1 MAKAVKEKTVGTA
14 KRIDVHYLT
23 RVEGHG
29 NIIAEV
35 DDAGKVTACR
45 WEIPEAP
52 RFFEAMMLGRG
63 YADVHHIA
71 SRICGICSIGHQLAS
86 LQATEEALGV
96 VVSEQ
101 TLALRKLALHGENI
115 QSHLLH
121 VGYLVLPD
129 LLGADSV
136 IPLASTHRQ
145 ELLHLVK
152 ARAMSNE
159 FCRIVSG
166 RTTHPQ
172 RLMVGGMTRLP
183 TEEDLVRL
191 RRILVEAMPEMMAV
205 VDVFAAVKGNFPDFT
220 RKTEYIGLTSPSEY
234 GLYWGEVAS
243 SMAPRRPA
251 ALYQDVAKEYCVPTS
266 TAKWSRGVDGPYMVG
281 ALARFNINHAQLGP
295 AGRDAAE
302 KLGLKAPCHN
312 PYYISLAQVVEVV
325 HSIEDSIKLTD
336 QLLSRGLRPEA
347 PAPVRVVP
355 GRGVAAVE
363 VPRGLLFHAYE
374 YDENGRMVH
383 ADCVIPT
390 NQNHANIQKDLE
402 ALTPLIARE
411 DKASIEL
418 KLSMLVRAYDP
429 CISCSAH
436 NLDLSPEERS
446 LVRFVPAGS
455 IPGKDGK

>member
-1 MAKAVKEKTVGTA
+1 MAKAAKESTVSTA
-14 KRIDVHYLT
+14 KKINVHYLT

-35 DDAGKVTACR
+35 DEAGKVTACH
-45 WEIPEAP
+45 WEVPEAP
-52 RFFEAMMLGRG
+52 RFFEAMMLGRS

-96 VVSEQ
+96 MVSEQ
-101 TLALRKLALHGENI
+101 TLFLRKLALHGENI

-129 LLGADSV
+129 LLGVDSV
-136 IPLASTHRQ
+136 IPLASSHRQ

-152 ARAMSNE
+152 SRAMSNE
-159 FCRIVSG
+159 FCRLVSG

-172 RLMVGGMTRLP
+172 RLMVGGMAKLP
-183 TEEDLVRL
+183 SVEDLERL
-191 RRILVEAMPEMMAV
+191 REILVAAVPEMRAV
-205 VDVFAAVKGNFPDFT
+205 VDLFAAVKGNFPDFT
-220 RKTEYIGLTSPSEY
+220 RETEYVGLTSPSEY

-243 SMAPRRPA
+243 SMAPKRPA
-251 ALYQDVAKEYCVPTS
+251 ALYQDVAKEYCVPAS

-281 ALARFNINHAQLGP
+281 ALARFNLNHSQLGP
-295 AGRDAAE
+295 AGREAAE

-312 PYYISLAQVVEVV
+312 PYYISLAQIVEVV
-325 HSIEDSIKLTD
+325 HSIEDSISLTD
-336 QLLSRGLRPEA
+336 RLLSRGLRPET
-347 PAPVRVVP
+347 PASVRTVP
-355 GRGVAAVE
+355 GRGVSAVE

-402 ALTPLIARE
+402 ALTPLIARQ
-411 DKASIEL
+411 DKDSVEL

-436 NLDLSPEERS
+436 RLDLSPEERG
-446 LVRFVPAGS
+446 LVKFVPAGS
-455 IPGKDGK
+455 HHKTGEK